1 MFHSRRETTKRGA
14 VSRRLVN
21 EEMLNEEIQEGGI
34 DSHTMRDLVAS
45 IRVVGTEDFVCEEVR
60 AFDLECND
68 LVDLCLLFF
77 CLSPVGGGTNSAR
90 HEIRVCEYVPY
101 RDRLVQRLRFL

>member
-1 MFHSRRETTKRGA
+1 MFHSRRETAKRGA

-21 EEMLNEEIQEGGI
+21 EYIQEGGI
-34 DSHTMRDLVAS
+34 DSHTMRDLVAL

-101 RDRLVQRLRFL
+101 RDRLVQRLCFH